1 MKTRLLILSL
11 LSAVLLS
18 LPWLVPHTGALALVG
33 FVPLLLADWLSDRER
48 TGGFWLYALLTF
60 VVWNALT
67 TFWVCNATV
76 GGGIF
81 AIVANAL
88 QMTLVWVIFR
98 LSKRYLAG
106 AVPYVLLV
114 AAWLAWERRY
124 FDVDISWPW
133 LTLGNAF
140 AGSTRSVQWYEYTG
154 SLGGSLWIWLSNMAF
169 FGMIVA
175 GAGGAWKGWN
185 RIARSASCIAL
196 LLVVAGPLVLSKAIY
211 DSYEEKSEGTV
222 GVIIGQPNF
231 DPYEKF
237 SSLTQKQQT
246 AVLEGQFEAELS
258 KDSASV
264 RPVLLIG
271 PETFTSDVILNDL
284 GSSATLRSF
293 HELLDRYPR
302 AELLIGASTYNI
314 YPAGKAPSVLARR
327 FGEGWLTSHN
337 SALLTDATGR
347 TEVYHK
353 SRLVV
358 GTELTPYPRIF
369 VPLDDWLSDKMGV
382 AGLMGRC
389 EGQDEVSV
397 LHFGPERIPLGCAVC
412 YESVYGEYCSGYVR
426 KGAQAMTVIT
436 NDAWWGNTPG
446 YRQHLSYSALRAIE
460 LRRDIARCGN
470 TGISCIID
478 QRGEILEQSPW
489 WERATISSEVNLNS
503 EQTFFVRNGDIA
515 GRVCTLVF
523 LLLAALLLVRI
534 IMIKVSSR

>member
-11 LSAVLLS
+11 VSAVLLS

-33 FVPLLLADWLSDRER
+33 FVPLLVADWLADRER
-48 TGGFWLYALLTF
+48 VRGFWLYALLTF

-98 LSKRYLAG
+98 FSKRYLAG

-175 GAGGAWKGWN
+175 SAGGAWKGWN

-246 AVLEGQFEAELS
+246 AVLEGQFESELR

-264 RPVLLIG
+264 RSVLLIG

-284 GSSATLRSF
+284 SSSATLRSF
-293 HELLDRYPR
+293 HELLEKYPR

-314 YPAGKAPSVLARR
+314 YPSGKAPSVLARS
-327 FGEGWLTSHN
+327 FGDGWLTSHN

-358 GTELTPYPRIF
+358 GTELTPYPKIF

-426 KGAQAMTVIT
+426 KGARAMTVIT

-470 TGISCIID
+470 TGVSCIID

-489 WERATISSEVNLNS
+489 WERSTISSEINLNS

-523 LLLAALLLVRI
+523 LLLAALLAVRI
-534 IMIKVSSR
+534 VMLKVSSR

>member
-1 MKTRLLILSL
+1 MKTKLLILSL
-11 LSAVLLS
+11 VSAVLLS

-33 FVPLLLADWLSDRER
+33 FVPLLVADWLADRER
-48 TGGFWLYALLTF
+48 VRGFWLYALLTF

-98 LSKRYLAG
+98 FSKRYLAG

-154 SLGGSLWIWLSNMAF
+154 SLGGSLWIWLGNMAF

-175 GAGGAWKGWN
+175 SVSGAWKGWN
-185 RIARSASCIAL
+185 RIARSAACLAL

-211 DSYEEKSEGTV
+211 DNYEEKSEGTV

-237 SSLTQKQQT
+237 SSLSQKQQT
-246 AVLEGQFEAELS
+246 AVLEEQFESELS
-258 KDSASV
+258 KDSASL

-284 GSSATLRSF
+284 SSSATLRSF
-293 HELLDRYPR
+293 HKLLEKYPR
-302 AELLIGASTYNI
+302 AELLIGASAYNI

-327 FGEGWLTSHN
+327 FGDGWITSHN
-337 SALLTDATGR
+337 SVLLTDAFLR

-358 GTELTPYPRIF
+358 GTELTPYPKIF

-389 EGQDEVSV
+389 EGQDEASV

-426 KGAQAMTVIT
+426 KGARAMTVIT

-489 WERATISSEVNLNS
+489 WERATISSEINLNS

-523 LLLAALLLVRI
+523 LLLAALLVVRI
-534 IMIKVSSR
+534 VMLKVSSR